1 MKNEKN
7 IQENVERA
15 MQSIE
20 GMHRAEAN
28 AFLYTR
34 VMQAIENKKA
44 KSAFEKNRFARLAF
58 ALLIFMS
65 VNIYTFIHFQKAE
78 TQSTTKQGIEAF
90 ANEYGFSDNSNS

>member
-7 IQENVERA
+7 IPQKVEQTI
-15 MQSIE
+15 QSME

-28 AFLYTR
+28 PFLYTR

-44 KSAFEKNRFARLAF
+44 KPAFEKKWVPRLAF

-65 VNIYTFIHFQKAE
+65 VNIYTFIHFQKPE

>member
-7 IQENVERA
+7 IQKEVEQA

-28 AFLYTR
+28 PFLYTR

-44 KSAFEKNRFARLAF
+44 GPASEKKWVPRLAF

-65 VNIYTFIHFQKAE
+65 VNVYTFIHFQRSE